1 MPSSASS
8 YRIVD
13 EPVASSVEKWATN
26 PLWPFFASIFGG
38 AWLAWPWFVFNSFAL
53 GSSKRWGDAVLV
65 VAGVLS
71 SALVLFA
78 LRFAFAVGAIDENV
92 YRYGLLLPQAVRLF
106 VLYALF
112 LRQSTTFELFTYFG
126 GVGKNGALVVVVGF
140 VLRERVIHAVPEFW
154 GQLLV

>member
-1 MPSSASS
+1 MPGRQNDSLALAATSASFS
-8 YRIVD
+8 ACHWSMR
-13 EPVASSVEKWATN
+13 T
-26 PLWPFFASIFGG
+26 
-38 AWLAWPWFVFNSFAL
+38 
-53 GSSKRWGDAVLV
+53 
-65 VAGVLS
+65 GVLS
-71 SALVLFA
+71 SAAVLFG
-78 LRFAFAVGAIDENV
+78 LRLAFASGSIDENA
-92 YRYGLLLPQAVRLF
+92 YRYGTLLPQAVRLF